1 MLNRIMQKQPITLR
15 NLMGAGLVLAAGM
28 TVPFTAMAQTSETPT
43 GTIEELRSV
52 NSTTIAGE
60 IVRISG
66 DDFILDDGTGQ
77 ILVEAESRP
86 LRRANL
92 NVGETVT
99 VSGTFSDDDFEAFR
113 IVRADGETIYIFDD

>member
-1 MLNRIMQKQPITLR
+1 MLSRIMQKQPITLR

-28 TVPFTAMAQTSETPT
+28 TVPFTAMAQTAGTPT

-92 NVGETVT
+92 SVGETVT